1 MKYIQKDTPFFVL
14 IGINLLLSIVS
25 ILFPLTLM
33 KVTDFLIA
41 SDTSSFRFY
50 LLLALVIIVVQMVM
64 TYITGRMNNTY
75 VMNRTIEIRNGVMKA
90 LLRSNYGQFKSK
102 KNDEYTS
109 LLLTNIPVLEEDY
122 FKTVINLI
130 SKSLLLVVSLITLI
144 VLNPL
149 LTLSL
154 IIVIAAL
161 GIFPLLFT
169 KRILK
174 LKKELINNTEEY
186 TKSTTEVLYG
196 YETIKVYK
204 LIDYILNAHKVKINK
219 MERKSKQFGDILIL
233 ANVTFGSSSM
243 ILLLLIFLI
252 GGYAVSMGTLTVG
265 SLIACTQLV
274 MYIFEPAIH
283 ITQDLNTVRSTKPI
297 RDQIDDMMKWSEEE
311 GHTNRI
317 SVEQFKKIQLEDVS
331 YIYPYQEKAAVRQIS
346 ITLKAGK
353 KYAIIG
359 GNGSGKSTLIKIIAG
374 LITDYSGSILLDN
387 MDIRQV
393 SYEKLSYI
401 DQQAYLFNTTIR
413 ENIIIG
419 QTHHLKDPS
428 ELHSIIDKLQLLDCI
443 NKHPEQLDFVV
454 GDHGENVS
462 GGERQKICIARAL
475 HRRPE
480 LLLLDEPDSALDPDT
495 SSRVKEILGQME
507 GVTCLMI
514 THEYDESLK
523 EFDEIIVMDRGE
535 IVQRGRYEEVFMEH
549 AAADRVIV

>member
-1 MKYIQKDTPFFVL
+1 MKYIQRDLPFFVL
-14 IGINLLLSIVS
+14 IGANLLLSIVS

-33 KVTDFLIA
+33 KVTDFLIV

-50 LLLALVIIVVQMVM
+50 LFMALVVIVAQMAM

-122 FKTVINLI
+122 FKTTINLI
-130 SKSLLLVVSLITLI
+130 SKSLLLVVSLVTLLI
-144 VLNPL
+144 LNPL
-149 LTLSL
+149 LTVSL

-169 KRILK
+169 KRILL
-174 LKKELINNTEEY
+174 LKKELIHKTEEY

-204 LIDYILNAHKVKINK
+204 LIDYILNVHRLKINK

-252 GGYAVSMGTLTVG
+252 GGYAVSIGTLTVG

-283 ITQDLNTVRSTKPI
+283 ITQDLNTVRSTRPI
-297 RDQIDDMMKWSEEE
+297 RDQIDDIVKWSEENE
-311 GHTNRI
+311 HANKLC
-317 SVEQFKKIQLEDVS
+317 VEQFKTIRLENVS
-331 YIYPYQEKAAVRQIS
+331 YIYPYQNETAIRKIS
-346 ITLKAGK
+346 ITLEAGK

-374 LITDYSGSILLDN
+374 LITDYSGNILLDN
-387 MDIRQV
+387 TNIRQAN
-393 SYEKLSYI
+393 YEKLGYI

-419 QTHHLKDPS
+419 QDVHSKGPE
-428 ELHSIIDKLQLLDCI
+428 ELQLILDKLQLHECI
-443 NKHPEQLDFVV
+443 NKHSEQLDFVV
-454 GDHGENVS
+454 GDHGENLS

-495 SSRVKEILGQME
+495 SSRLKEMLGQME
-507 GVTCLMI
+507 EVLCLMI

-535 IVQRGRYEEVFMEH
+535 IIQRGRYEEVFRGH
-549 AAADRVIV
+549 ATTDRAIV